1 METTFLGNNE
11 FIKHGGQLFLKTEES
26 CFAFYN
32 IEWAKKILSSDN
44 VKFQNG
50 MMSHDV
56 AHDVLEEAQD
66 NLLCFLCAT
75 LPKMSTS

>member
-32 IEWAKKILSSDN
+32 IEWAKKSYPVIMLSFKMEGCPMTSP
-44 VKFQNG
+44 
-50 MMSHDV
+50 MM
-56 AHDVLEEAQD
+56 
-66 NLLCFLCAT
+66 FLRKLRITYYVFVCNIT
-75 LPKMSTS
+75 

>member
-32 IEWAKKILSSDN
+32 IEWAKK
-44 VKFQNG
+44 
-50 MMSHDV
+50 
-56 AHDVLEEAQD
+56 
-66 NLLCFLCAT
+66 NLIQ
-75 LPKMSTS
+75 